1 MVWIKFSKA
10 HMAAYVSTSLNMIL
24 QELTSVC
31 GLQEQL
37 TCSHSSTG
45 LPLPLPL
52 PLMWQPE
59 TGSKGKSTEL
69 TFSSIP
75 APLCLTRTMLQELE
89 KGMQE
94 MMASYSVEE
103 EAAEAALPE
112 PAKQASKKAAGGSK
126 RARTQPKGEL

>member
-1 MVWIKFSKA
+1 MVCMQFSKA
-10 HMAAYVSTSLNMIL
+10 HTAAHVSKLLNMIL

-45 LPLPLPL
+45 PPLPL
-52 PLMWQPE
+52 PLMWQTEP
-59 TGSKGKSTEL
+59 GSKGKSTGL
-69 TFSSIP
+69 HFSSVP
-75 APLCLTRTMLQELE
+75 APLCLTHGMLQELE

-94 MMASYSVEE
+94 MMASYSVREE